1 YRLQRY
7 EKSSAEPT
15 KSLLS
20 NWLGRDEVSSTKLK
34 VQKVEI
40 KDNRE
45 KKRGGTTCSPFFLSS
60 LPKLFGGN
68 FGGNFSG
75 FYHFGFGYNAFAFFY
90 YFNGFF
96 VGNAGF
102 GSLVA
107 FATYESERNQ
117 SAQKNDL
124 FHGGLFL

>member
-1 YRLQRY
+1 M
-7 EKSSAEPT
+7 
-15 KSLLS
+15 LS
-20 NWLGRDEVSSTKLK
+20 HAKIRKFEC
-34 VQKVEI
+34 
-40 KDNRE
+40 KDNR
-45 KKRGGTTCSPFFLSS
+45 KKKGLHNVQPLSFAS
-60 LPKLFGGN
+60 LPKLFSGN

-75 FYHFGFGYNAFAFFY
+75 FYHFFGVSYNAFFY

-117 SAQKNDL
+117 SAQKDDL
-124 FHGGLFL
+124 FHGGLFFVRFI